1 MVKVIIWKE
10 TMSYDSTNYF
20 NQRLQELQ
28 AKKQELQ
35 QVSAKDPELA
45 VLANEEITVIDQEIA
60 SIEETLSSLTAE
72 TPTTTEFRNCMI
84 ELRAG
89 AGGDEAKIWMNDL
102 LEMYTKYALLK
113 EFKVKPID
121 EGVIEVRG
129 RGAYD
134 TFRFE
139 SGVHRVQRIPATE
152 SQGRIHTSTA
162 SVACIPE
169 IPDTAV
175 EIRPDDLEWQFY
187 RAGGHGGQ
195 NVNKVSTA
203 VRLTH
208 LPSGLV
214 VTASRERQQAQ
225 NREIALQL
233 LRSKLW
239 EIEEEK
245 RVAEIGSAR
254 SAIGRAN
261 RAEKIRTYNFPQ
273 NRMTDHRIPHS
284 WHDLDRRLQ
293 GDLDDVVEAMRE
305 WEASEESQ
313 SSKEVSETDVNSAS
327 H

>member
-1 MVKVIIWKE
+1 
-10 TMSYDSTNYF
+10 
-20 NQRLQELQ
+20 
-28 AKKQELQ
+28 
-35 QVSAKDPELA
+35 
-45 VLANEEITVIDQEIA
+45 
-60 SIEETLSSLTAE
+60 
-72 TPTTTEFRNCMI
+72 
-84 ELRAG
+84 
-89 AGGDEAKIWMNDL
+89 
-102 LEMYTKYALLK
+102 
-113 EFKVKPID
+113 
-121 EGVIEVRG
+121 
-129 RGAYD
+129 
-134 TFRFE
+134 
-139 SGVHRVQRIPATE
+139 
-152 SQGRIHTSTA
+152 
-162 SVACIPE
+162 
-169 IPDTAV
+169 
-175 EIRPDDLEWQFY
+175 FY

-284 WHDLDRRLQ
+284 WHDLD
-293 GDLDDVVEAMRE
+293 
-305 WEASEESQ
+305 
-313 SSKEVSETDVNSAS
+313 
-327 H
+327 

>member
-1 MVKVIIWKE
+1 
-10 TMSYDSTNYF
+10 MSYDSTNYF

-273 NRMTDHRIPHS
+273 NRMTDHRSPHS

-293 GDLDDVVEAMRE
+293 GELDDVVDAMRE